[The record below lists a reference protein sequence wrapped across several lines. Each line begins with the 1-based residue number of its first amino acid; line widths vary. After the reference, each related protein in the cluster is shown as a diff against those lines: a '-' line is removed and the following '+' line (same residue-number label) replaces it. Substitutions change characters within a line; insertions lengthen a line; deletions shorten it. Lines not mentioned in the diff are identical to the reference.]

1 MSIQI
6 ASYKGHYSCHGCNF
20 YAKENELIVTA
31 DYQRDFLNAT
41 DKMPLKGWNSSS
53 IYKFVD
59 MSEKA
64 IREAITQEYGEEVAR
79 SGVCLLGIPQLVM
92 KFVLS

>member
-6 ASYKGHYSCHGCNF
+6 TSHKGHYSCHGCNF

-31 DYQRDFLNAT
+31 EYWEASTQHSDSLPLN
-41 DKMPLKGWNSSS
+41 GFGRGSCF
-53 IYKFVD
+53 KFAD

-64 IREAITQEYGEEVAR
+64 IREAITKEYGEEVAKT
-79 SGVCLLGIPQLVM
+79 GVCLLGIPQLVM